1 MTLLSVPLMLDV
13 AHQGA
18 FGAVAAWGFG
28 VLFNFDGRS
37 LIWCSALGVLA
48 LGVRTLA
55 LAGGWSLEAA
65 SFAAAL
71 AAGAIVSLTSPQRG
85 EAVDVLALAG
95 CIPMVPGAF
104 FGKAI
109 LGLFAVT
116 APAPAHPQDM
126 AIFAIVAMTRVIL
139 TLGAIGAGLAI
150 PTQMTRHRGV

>member
-1 MTLLSVPLMLDV
+1 VTPLSVQAMIDV

-18 FGAVAAWGFG
+18 FGALAAWGFG
-28 VLFNFDGRS
+28 VLFNFDWRG
-37 LIWCSALGVLA
+37 LIWCSALGALA
-48 LGVRTLA
+48 LAVRTFA

-65 SFAAAL
+65 SFTAAL
-71 AAGAIVSLTSPQRG
+71 AAGAVVTSTTRRRG
-85 EAVDVLALAG
+85 EGADMIALAG

-116 APAPAHPQDM
+116 APAPLHAEET

-150 PTQMTRHRGV
+150 PSQMSRHRGF

>member
-1 MTLLSVPLMLDV
+1 MLIDV
-13 AHQGA
+13 AHQAA
-18 FGAVAAWGFG
+18 FGGLAAWGFG

-37 LIWCSALGVLA
+37 LVWCTALGALA

-71 AAGAIVSLTSPQRG
+71 AAGAVVALSSRQRG
-85 EAVDVLALAG
+85 EGADMIALAG

-116 APAPAHPQDM
+116 APTPVHAEET
-126 AIFAIVAMTRVIL
+126 AIFAIVAMTRVVL

-150 PTQMTRHRGV
+150 PSQMSRRRGF

>member
-1 MTLLSVPLMLDV
+1 MTPQLIFDV
-13 AHQGA
+13 GHQAA

-28 VLFNFDGRS
+28 VLFNFDRRS
-37 LIWCSALGVLA
+37 LVWCAALGALA
-48 LGVRTLA
+48 LAVRTLG

-65 SFAAAL
+65 SFAASL
-71 AAGAIVSLTSPQRG
+71 AAGAAVALTARRRG
-85 EAVDVLALAG
+85 EGADMIALAG

-116 APAPAHPQDM
+116 APAPVRAEET
-126 AIFAIVAMTRVIL
+126 AILAIVAMTRVIL

-150 PTQMTRHRGV
+150 PSQMSRHRGF

>member
-1 MTLLSVPLMLDV
+1 MTLLSAQVMIDV

-18 FGAVAAWGFG
+18 FGALAAWGFG
-28 VLFNFDGRS
+28 VLFNFDWRS
-37 LIWCSALGVLA
+37 LIWCSALGALA
-48 LGVRTLA
+48 LAVRTFA

-65 SFAAAL
+65 SFTAAL
-71 AAGAIVSLTSPQRG
+71 AAGAVVALTSRHRG
-85 EAVDVLALAG
+85 EGADVIALAG

-109 LGLFAVT
+109 LGLFALT
-116 APAPAHPQDM
+116 APAPAHTEAT

-150 PTQMTRHRGV
+150 PSQMSRHRGF

>member
-1 MTLLSVPLMLDV
+1 MLIDV
-13 AHQGA
+13 AHQAA
-18 FGAVAAWGFG
+18 FGGLAAWGFG

-37 LIWCSALGVLA
+37 LVWCTALGALA

-71 AAGAIVSLTSPQRG
+71 AAGAVVALSSRQRG
-85 EAVDVLALAG
+85 EGADMIALAG

-109 LGLFAVT
+109 LGLVLVT
-116 APAPAHPQDM
+116 APAPAHAEQT
-126 AIFAIVAMTRVIL
+126 AIFTVVAMTRVIL

-150 PTQMTRHRGV
+150 PQQMSRHRGF

>member
-1 MTLLSVPLMLDV
+1 MTFLSTQIMLDV

-28 VLFNFDGRS
+28 VLFNFDRRS
-37 LIWCSALGVLA
+37 LIWCSALGALA
-48 LGVRTLA
+48 LAVRTFT

-71 AAGAIVSLTSPQRG
+71 AAGAVVSLTSRRRG
-85 EAVDVLALAG
+85 EGADMIALAG

-116 APAPAHPQDM
+116 GPAPVHAEET

-150 PTQMTRHRGV
+150 PS

>member
-1 MTLLSVPLMLDV
+1 MTLVSANLMFDV

-18 FGAVAAWGFG
+18 FGALAAWGFG
-28 VLFNFDGRS
+28 VLFNFDWRS
-37 LIWCSALGVLA
+37 LIWCSALGALA
-48 LGVRTLA
+48 LVVRTFA

-71 AAGAIVSLTSPQRG
+71 AAGAAVALAAPERG
-85 EAVDVLALAG
+85 EGADMIALAG

-109 LGLFAVT
+109 LGRFALT
-116 APAPAHPQDM
+116 APAPAH
-126 AIFAIVAMTRVIL
+126 AEETGVFAVVAMTRVIL

-150 PTQMTRHRGV
+150 PTQMTRHRGF